1 MVRVVG
7 ADGALYST
15 PVAVVAPANLRNGC
29 GGAVAVRGASGAVL
43 VVWGA
48 SAVATGGLARGGVGG
63 ARLGASLG

>member
-1 MVRVVG
+1 MVRLVG
-7 ADGALYST
+7 TVCNVYTA
-15 PVAVVAPANLRNGC
+15 PVAVVALANLRYGC
-29 GGAVAVRGASGAVL
+29 SGAVAVRGASGAVL